1 MGVFSSYLD
10 VRKLI
15 LHFLQEDIGTGDI
28 TSNNVVPNHTVVH
41 ATVACTSSSS
51 SITCGLEEAKTVFD
65 ICGCNAQPLLRDG
78 SAVRKGD
85 IVMNIIGE
93 ARSVLKAE
101 RTALNLI
108 MRMSGIA
115 TITREFVNLTHKH
128 YPEVKIAGTRKTA
141 PGLRYF
147 DKKAISIGGGY
158 SHRMRLDDMV
168 LIKDNHLAAAG
179 SIERTI
185 QTAKDKVGSA
195 IRIECEVKSIEEAVR
210 AANAGVDVVMLDNF
224 SPSEAESGVRAIREL
239 HSCDEVEIELSG
251 GINLGNVIDYAKA
264 KPNIISV
271 GYLTHSSRAIDYSLS
286 ILMKTD
292 RSIVLNPRT

>member
-1 MGVFSSYLD
+1 
-10 VRKLI
+10 
-15 LHFLQEDIGTGDI
+15 
-28 TSNNVVPNHTVVH
+28 
-41 ATVACTSSSS
+41 
-51 SITCGLEEAKTVFD
+51 
-65 ICGCNAQPLLRDG
+65 
-78 SAVRKGD
+78 
-85 IVMNIIGE
+85 
-93 ARSVLKAE
+93 
-101 RTALNLI
+101 

-115 TITREFVNLTHKH
+115 TITREFVNLTHKY

-168 LIKDNHLAAAG
+168 LIKDNHLAAAE

-185 QTAKDKVGSA
+185 QTARDNVGSA

-224 SPSEAESGVRAIREL
+224 SPSEAERGVRAIREL

-286 ILMKTD
+286 ILMK
-292 RSIVLNPRT
+292 N

>member
-1 MGVFSSYLD
+1 M
-10 VRKLI
+10 
-15 LHFLQEDIGTGDI
+15 HFLQEDIGTGDI

-41 ATVACTSSSS
+41 ATVACTSPSS
-51 SITCGLEEAKTVFD
+51 SITCGLEEAKTVFEM
-65 ICGCNAQPLLRDG
+65 CGCNAQPATREG

-115 TITREFVNLTHKH
+115 TITREFVNLTHKC

-168 LIKDNHLAAAG
+168 LIKDNHLAAAE
-179 SIERTI
+179 SIERSI
-185 QTAKDKVGSA
+185 QTAKDNVGSA

-210 AANAGVDVVMLDNF
+210 AAKAGADVVMLDNF
-224 SPSEAESGVRAIREL
+224 SPSEAEKGVRAIREL
-239 HSCDEVEIELSG
+239 HPCDEVEIELSG

-271 GYLTHSSRAIDYSLS
+271 GYLTHSSKAIDYSLS
-286 ILMKTD
+286 ILMKY
-292 RSIVLNPRT
+292 

>member
-1 MGVFSSYLD
+1 MRVLSSYLD
-10 VRKLI
+10 VRRSI
-15 LHFLQEDIGTGDI
+15 LSFLQEDIGTGDI
-28 TSNNVVPNHTVVH
+28 TTNNVVPNQTVVH
-41 ATVACTSSSS
+41 ATVACTGPRS
-51 SITCGLEEAKTVFD
+51 SIICGLEEAKTVFEMCSCD
-65 ICGCNAQPLLRDG
+65 AQPATREG
-78 SAVRKGD
+78 SEVRKGD

-115 TITREFVNLTHKH
+115 TITREFVNLTHKY

-168 LIKDNHLAAAG
+168 LIKDNHLAAAE
-179 SIERTI
+179 SIEQAIRS
-185 QTAKDKVGSA
+185 AKGNVGSA

-210 AANAGVDVVMLDNF
+210 AAKAGADVVMLDNF
-224 SPSEAESGVRAIREL
+224 SPSEAERGVRAIREL
-239 HSCDEVEIELSG
+239 DPCDEVEIELSG

-271 GYLTHSSRAIDYSLS
+271 GYLTHSSKAIDYSLS
-286 ILMKTD
+286 ILMKY
-292 RSIVLNPRT
+292 

>member
-28 TSNNVVPNHTVVH
+28 TSNNVVPNNTVVH
-41 ATVACTSSSS
+41 ATVACTSPSS

-65 ICGCNAQPLLRDG
+65 ICGCNAQPALRDG

-101 RTALNLI
+101 RTALNLV

-115 TITREFVNLTHKH
+115 TITRAFVTLVQQSD
-128 YPEVKIAGTRKTA
+128 PEIKIAGTRKTA

-147 DKKAISIGGGY
+147 DKKAITIGGGY

-168 LIKDNHLAAAG
+168 LIKDNHLEVAE
-179 SIERTI
+179 SIERAI
-185 QTAKDKVGSA
+185 QTAKDNVGSA

-224 SPSEAESGVRAIREL
+224 SPSEAERGVRAIRDL
-239 HSCDEVEIELSG
+239 HPCDEVEIELSG

-286 ILMKTD
+286 ILMK
-292 RSIVLNPRT
+292 N